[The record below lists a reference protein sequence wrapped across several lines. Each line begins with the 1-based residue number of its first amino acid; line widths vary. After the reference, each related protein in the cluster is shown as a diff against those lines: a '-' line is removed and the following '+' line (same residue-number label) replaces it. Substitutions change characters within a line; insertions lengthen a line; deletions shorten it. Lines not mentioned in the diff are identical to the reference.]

1 MKRNL
6 RAVSQGTTKK
16 LEEGTT
22 AKGMH
27 LIFAELLLAGLFAT
41 TLSLFA
47 APTSVQ
53 AQDRS
58 DCLKS
63 PVMPQGGSGMTG
75 GARLCFSAD
84 GVRVRILVHNLVPGR
99 AYTVWFVYF
108 DDPAKCI
115 TAPGT
120 ANPCGPPDLIKPVP
134 SATDPNAAPAGVFGR
149 MDSAVADEVG
159 EAMFSG
165 KLQDFHVS
173 PGSHVHLGIFVHDP
187 ASDNNQVRAR
197 QLLTPENAHL
207 GFPGLGL
214 ATQRGFLAG
223 AAIFHIPS

>member
-1 MKRNL
+1 MKSISL
-6 RAVSQGTTKK
+6 K
-16 LEEGTT
+16 
-22 AKGMH
+22 
-27 LIFAELLLAGLFAT
+27 LLLAALFAT
-41 TLSLFA
+41 SFSLFA
-47 APTSVQ
+47 TAPSVQ

-63 PVMPQGGSGMTG
+63 PVMQEGGSGVAG
-75 GARLCFSAD
+75 NARLCLSAD
-84 GVRVRILVHNLVPGR
+84 GVRVRMSVHNLVPGR

-108 DDPAKCI
+108 DDPSKCI

-120 ANPCGPPDLIKPVP
+120 VNPCGPPDLTKPVP

-149 MDSAVADEVG
+149 MDSAVADEDG
-159 EAMFSG
+159 EARFSAY
-165 KLQDFHVS
+165 LQDFHVS

-197 QLLTPENAHL
+197 QLLTPENPHL

-214 ATQRGFLAG
+214 ATQKGFLAG